1 MVRQKPVVH
10 LEPVA
15 RIVHLIVRMTPYPLV
30 TLVFLLGLPLCAADV
45 CNPLDFQGP
54 YGFQISGDT
63 TISGA
68 SQPVTSLGRI
78 AFDGQG
84 GISGYSSVMFAGLL
98 LGNPVT
104 GTYEARADCT
114 VSWSLQDDSGAL
126 QHFSGVMTADAKGVQ
141 FQQTD
146 PGAAQHG
153 VLARTAVECKGADL
167 RKAYDFAL
175 SGSYNPMVP
184 GDVPATLNAKGLLRA
199 DASGDFIL
207 TRQGNL
213 SGTTQASVTLD
224 SDCIVHLEL
233 ALPNEDN
240 DTNTLITLRGI
251 VVDEAK
257 EILAIRTDPGWMV
270 SAKFTAHE

>member
-1 MVRQKPVVH
+1 MSTLRHAGSHLHGRHDNVGLEADGSVRSS
-10 LEPVA
+10 
-15 RIVHLIVRMTPYPLV
+15 R
-30 TLVFLLGLPLCAADV
+30 AA
-45 CNPLDFQGP
+45 
-54 YGFQISGDT
+54 
-63 TISGA
+63 
-68 SQPVTSLGRI
+68 
-78 AFDGQG
+78 
-84 GISGYSSVMFAGLL
+84 
-98 LGNPVT
+98 
-104 GTYEARADCT
+104 
-114 VSWSLQDDSGAL
+114 
-126 QHFSGVMTADAKGVQ
+126 
-141 FQQTD
+141 
-146 PGAAQHG
+146 
-153 VLARTAVECKGADL
+153 GADL